1 MEIKSQLQM
10 KKVVLDGWDV
20 PRSIVDYVAANRIH
34 SVVLGASNRNA
45 FR

>member
-1 MEIKSQLQM
+1 MDIKLQLQM
-10 KKVVLDGWDV
+10 RKVVLEGWDV
-20 PRSIVDYVAANRIH
+20 PRTIVDYVAANRIH